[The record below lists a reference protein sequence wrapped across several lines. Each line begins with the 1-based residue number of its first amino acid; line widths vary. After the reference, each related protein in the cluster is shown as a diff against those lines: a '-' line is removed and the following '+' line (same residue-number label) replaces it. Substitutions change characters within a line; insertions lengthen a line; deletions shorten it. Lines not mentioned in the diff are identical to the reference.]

1 MSRGGNPEQWPAVV
15 SPGSDAAESA
25 GSRHGAGWQGL
36 DGIPFGHSYVSA
48 FPVGGTFPA
57 WRAESSSG
65 GRESACRWHS
75 HDAHKMTAY
84 FGPGEVAL
92 ISEIWLTP
100 TQYPPPVSAF
110 SRLTWVRDAASI
122 PDPAKCLTYGSYS
135 HSLQSDITTDNGL
148 AQMFGEFAFK
158 GFAPPTFR
166 PGPNDWPAQFSSGQA
181 SSRAS
186 PQNPTLRLG
195 DRVPG
200 STFEPDSP
208 RVPRLYMNRPQQMLG
223 VFVVNVSALGGLSMP
238 DVGATGYSSPPRE
251 GDVRLVL
258 PRPSAGA
265 PWTSAVV
272 NATAPLL
279 GHSETYF
286 NGQLVPNAC
295 SNIGNHI
302 YAFQPVWG
310 EITEAPQPS
319 TVQTCFG
326 GHAGGCDVGG
336 LGCGFVGT
344 VVPPDMSNATVR
356 SETFDVG
363 LGEACLTD
371 FPASSSNQVGFIS
384 MLAYHKP
391 CQGCGHRN
399 SVVGGRDGAPL
410 PECDMAAC
418 QANIT
423 RALQRRAVPSRQV
436 PPPAALGV
444 MRLADGGA
452 FDWYACRPT
461 PRDSYLSGYPGCTPQ
476 CVSVDADGRMRATLP
491 ELQALVGWSWPAGGG
506 TMSRGFAAGRSWL
519 MSWSGGWAPGTRV
532 GCVDAG
538 QLIDEAG
545 GAGLLRPVWY
555 NLTVDPV
562 THKPRPAARASRR
575 VRLVWS

>member
-92 ISEIWLTP
+92 ISEIWWTP
-100 TQYPPPVSAF
+100 TQFPPPVSLWGILSWTRAA
-110 SRLTWVRDAASI
+110 SLTPRPGQCGAYVNFTHTFQTGEISDAAMGQLV
-122 PDPAKCLTYGSYS
+122 A
-135 HSLQSDITTDNGL
+135 SLYMSGL
-148 AQMFGEFAFK
+148 S
-158 GFAPPTFR
+158 PPTFR
-166 PGPNDWPAQFSSGQA
+166 PGPEDRPAQEAWGRYTSTATPRFPLS
-181 SSRAS
+181 
-186 PQNPTLRLG
+186 RLG

-208 RVPRLYMNRPQQMLG
+208 EVPRLYMNRPQQMLG

-286 NGQLVPNAC
+286 NGQLVPNSC
-295 SNIGNHI
+295 GNFGRTSL

-356 SETFDVG
+356 NETFLASVG
-363 LGEACLTD
+363 TACLKPEP
-371 FPASSSNQVGFIS
+371 FSSASQVGFIS

-532 GCVDAG
+532 GCVYAG

-545 GAGLLRPVWY
+545 GAGLLRP
-555 NLTVDPV
+555 LSGG
-562 THKPRPAARASRR
+562 RGGE
-575 VRLVWS
+575 RL